1 MAIGLSQDAGG
12 AFPQNGTGISINGSN
27 TVVRPDK
34 GFTLN
39 TKPRINTAKFGDGYE
54 QRQIRGIN
62 NLSQDFSLNFN
73 NRIKE
78 EIDDLE
84 AFVEGLAG
92 VSPLR
97 FTIPNDNGGAGTDD
111 DNETTIKVVCDDW
124 KKIHNYGDFY
134 SLSMKLRR
142 IYEA

>member
-12 AFPQNGTGISINGSN
+12 AFPQNGTNIADFSAPVI
-27 TVVRPDK
+27 PDK

-39 TKPRINTAKFGDGYE
+39 TKPRLNTARFGDGYE

-62 NLSQDFSLNFN
+62 NLDQSFSLNFN

-97 FTIPNDNGGAGTDD
+97 FTVPNDNGGAGTDD

-142 IYEA
+142 VYEA